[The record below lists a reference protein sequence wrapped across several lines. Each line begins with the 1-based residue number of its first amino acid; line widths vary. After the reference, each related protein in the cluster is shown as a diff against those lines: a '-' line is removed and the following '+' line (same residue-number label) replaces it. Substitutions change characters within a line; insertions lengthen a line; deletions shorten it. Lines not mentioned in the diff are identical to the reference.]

1 MSDIIREEEVEQSS
15 LTTILVTRL
24 PTDADEAVDVELAQE
39 SPPIVDNSAQ
49 SRKLRKNQL
58 LLQPSLRMKPRNDH
72 SSGSMTPIDAGH
84 GAGNDFP
91 LANLSASNLNQ
102 GKQTVIAPVSMF
114 PTTTRAKHPGTVP
127 SKHKTVAS
135 ALGQSTHSRDRSNSS
150 RRLHHLAN
158 TNTSHFSNWMSQQSH
173 QNILVESMDNG
184 SNFTARH
191 DKKKLLEMRKE
202 LILMFR
208 FFCLDKEE
216 ITRLLRGPTGSI
228 SDPGQASISE
238 SQVHSVLT

>member
-1 MSDIIREEEVEQSS
+1 MSDIIREEEVEHSS
-15 LTTILVTRL
+15 LRTIFVTRL
-24 PTDADEAVDVELAQE
+24 PTDADEAVDAELAQE
-39 SPPIVDNSAQ
+39 SPPIVDNLAQ

-58 LLQPSLRMKPRNDH
+58 LLQPSLMMKPRNNQ
-72 SSGSMTPIDAGH
+72 SSSPMTGLETGH
-84 GAGNDFP
+84 GAVSDFP
-91 LANLSASNLNQ
+91 LANLSASNLKQ

-114 PTTTRAKHPGTVP
+114 PTTAPAKHPGTVP
-127 SKHKTVAS
+127 SKHKTVTS
-135 ALGQSTHSRDRSNSS
+135 VRGQSTHSRDGSNSS

-158 TNTSHFSNWMSQQSH
+158 TNTSRLSNWMSQQSH

-228 SDPGQASISE
+228 SDPGQATLSE
-238 SQVHSVLT
+238 S